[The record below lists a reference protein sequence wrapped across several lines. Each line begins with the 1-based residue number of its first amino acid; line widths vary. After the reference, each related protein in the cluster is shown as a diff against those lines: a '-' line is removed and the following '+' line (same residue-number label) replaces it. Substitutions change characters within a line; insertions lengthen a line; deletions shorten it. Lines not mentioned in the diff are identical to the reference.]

1 MAGQSG
7 NLCPVRAVP
16 DAHGLVAAGAGQ
28 PLAVR
33 AEEHAA
39 DFLRVTVDREQDF
52 PGGQVPDMHR
62 PIRPRGGKPA
72 AVRMESHAGD
82 PWTVLVQLK
91 ELAAAVHSPD
101 ADDPVGAR

>member
-1 MAGQSG
+1 
-7 NLCPVRAVP
+7 
-16 DAHGLVAAGAGQ
+16 
-28 PLAVR
+28 
-33 AEEHAA
+33 
-39 DFLRVTVDREQDF
+39 
-52 PGGQVPDMHR
+52 MHR
-62 PIRPRGGKPA
+62 PIRRRGGKPA